1 MSVPRELIGIFKKIL
16 ITGMLLLILPIPFKS
31 EILPGFM
38 KSIYAIEQV
47 KWINTPGWAPE
58 VKIFI
63 NAPASE
69 KFNPKHKVLL
79 VLYATPNGN
88 TIEQTIGNTDS
99 VNTDWYYNIQHIGAQ
114 TRWLRENFKNTNL
127 VVCYLESSQKS
138 WGLWRKNHPDQQ
150 IRTMVDSIRHIFK
163 KYHTSVVL
171 NGHSGGG
178 NFVFGF
184 INSYRAIP
192 SFIERIAFLDSN
204 YGYDEN
210 LGHGIKLADW
220 LKASKTNNLCIIA
233 YNDSIA
239 LYQGKPFVSP
249 TGGTWYRSKLMA
261 DYFKTQFKIREI
273 KNADFIRYRALN
285 RQLQILLKT
294 NPGRE
299 IFHTIL
305 VERNGFIHSLL
316 SGTIDEEKNYHFYPG
331 DWAQKTYKHHIQ
343 KGVTLAGSQ
352 FPARPEKPLKG
363 SEFLKLI
370 DSIPWQQREK
380 MVLNQLKSGNIPDFL
395 RNFKKL
401 RIVSGKDTLFL
412 EVLPDYLAIGD
423 NQDFYRMPM
432 TPQTAQ
438 AFADEVGCML
448 PTSLIVDTIWKYAEY
463 KLLPVTYKPREHDNE
478 QIWMFARHNTA
489 IDEQLAKLGNQYQ
502 REKHMLSG
510 LKKDVV
516 ICNRLSI
523 LPDKVAIYGWHRPD
537 GTFWQPLY
545 TGHVNWYVDYSHGIR
560 LVNRLAWLNGRPVY
574 LDELLKDPIL
584 FKIVSN
590 ENGPMEQT
598 RYVYQVSQ

>member
-1 MSVPRELIGIFKKIL
+1 MCGIRDLIGIYKKNL
-16 ITGMLLLILPIPFKS
+16 ITGIFLLMLPFPFKS
-31 EILPGFM
+31 ETLPGFQ
-38 KSIYAIEQV
+38 KSIYANEQV

-79 VLYATPNGN
+79 VFYATPNGN
-88 TIEQTIGNTDS
+88 SIEQTIGNTDS
-99 VNTDWYYNIQHIGAQ
+99 VSSDWHYNIQHIGAQ
-114 TRWLRENFKNTNL
+114 TRWLRENLKTTNL
-127 VVCYLESSQKS
+127 VVCYLETSQKS
-138 WGLWRKNHPDQQ
+138 WGLWRKNHPDNQ
-150 IRTMVDSIRHIFK
+150 IRTLVDSIRYIFR
-163 KYHTSVVL
+163 KYQTSIVL

-192 SFIERIAFLDSN
+192 SFVERIAFIDSN

-220 LKASKTNNLCIIA
+220 LKANETHKLCIIT

-261 DYFKTQFKIREI
+261 EFFKTQFRVRAI
-273 KNADFIRYRALN
+273 KNNDFTRYRALSG
-285 RQLQILLKT
+285 QLQILLKT

-299 IFHTIL
+299 ILHTIL

-316 SGTIDEEKNYHFYPG
+316 SGTVDEEKNYRFYPD
-331 DWAQKTYKHHIQ
+331 DWTQETYKPHIQ
-343 KGVTLAGSQ
+343 KGVTLSGAQ
-352 FPARPEKPLKG
+352 FPPRLEKTLKG
-363 SEFLKLI
+363 TAFIKLI

-380 MVLNQLKSGNIPDFL
+380 MVLEQLKLGNIPDFL
-395 RNFKKL
+395 QNFKKI
-401 RIVSGKDTLFL
+401 RMISGKDTLIL

-423 NQDFYRMPM
+423 NQDFCHMPM

-438 AFADEVGCML
+438 AFADEVGCIL
-448 PTSLIVDTIWKYAEY
+448 PTSLMVDTIWKYAEH
-463 KLLPVTYKPREHDNE
+463 KLMPVTYQPRGRDNE
-478 QIWMFARHNTA
+478 QVWMFARHNEA
-489 IDEQLAKLGNQYQ
+489 INEQLASLKNHFSQG
-502 REKHMLSG
+502 KHILAG
-510 LKKDVV
+510 HKKDVV
-516 ICNRLSI
+516 ICNRISE

-545 TGHVNWYVDYSHGIR
+545 TGHINWYVDYSHGVR
-560 LVNRLAWLNGRPVY
+560 LVNRLAWLNGKPVY

-598 RYVYQVSQ
+598 RYINY